1 MLKVVLYEILGDYPK
16 TYRLTQLFTDLVKL
30 INNKCCVEDF
40 YKLNRDSLLMLEYS
54 YVASRY
60 MASSFSNDD
69 AEKALKLAEEFG
81 KVIKCVRS

>member
-1 MLKVVLYEILGDYPK
+1 
-16 TYRLTQLFTDLVKL
+16 
-30 INNKCCVEDF
+30 
-40 YKLNRDSLLMLEYS
+40 MLEYS

-81 KVIKCVRS
+81 KVIKCIRS